1 MATPDR
7 NGGAVVPVRLIDID
21 IKIRRRRGRA
31 LYEAAVADRDLDLA
45 MRLDAA
51 IERPSDRV
59 YWIPQ
64 KAVVRELGASGAED
78 RHRP

>member
-7 NGGAVVPVRLIDID
+7 NGGARVVAIRLTDID
-21 IKIRRRRGRA
+21 IKIRRRRGKA
-31 LYEAAVADRDLDLA
+31 LYEAAVQDRDIDLA

-59 YWIPQ
+59 YWLPAA
-64 KAVVRELGASGAED
+64 AVEKVLS
-78 RHRP
+78 

>member
-7 NGGAVVPVRLIDID
+7 NGGARVVAIRLTDID

-31 LYEAAVADRDLDLA
+31 LYEAAVEDRDIDLA
-45 MRLDAA
+45 MRLNAA

-59 YWIPQ
+59 YWIPAA
-64 KAVVRELGASGAED
+64 AVEKVL
-78 RHRP
+78 

>member
-1 MATPDR
+1 MATPDL
-7 NGGAVVPVRLIDID
+7 NGGARVVGVRLTDVD

-45 MRLDAA
+45 MRLNAA

-59 YWIPQ
+59 YWVPE
-64 KAVVRELGASGAED
+64 AAVREAL
-78 RHRP
+78 R